1 MYFSEDDSAYVMSN
15 VVARLG
21 GLGDDRIMLGSI
33 VDIEKIP
40 SGWAVLDG
48 INRQVV
54 FLDDDLNPMRTVGG
68 PGDGPGEF
76 QAPGQLAT
84 VGDTIAVLEMGSGGR
99 MTYLGP
105 QGDFLRVSGHVGHP
119 VMSVAIHPDL
129 GRFFPILSREH
140 YLVRDTE
147 KEGSRRIAR
156 IPAAFVPEIEGSAGL
171 AGMTPNL
178 VAVTADGA
186 AHVLDGEHLALV
198 SFNPDED
205 HAGLIALLPREMR
218 DRKLRERSEAGS
230 TLGGHEVLT
239 TQTVMRLDALA
250 DGRLF
255 ASVRYGT
262 SRGYVL
268 NPASLTA
275 TSIDLA
281 LVDWPDEWQVWSFVL
296 YFDGKNLILAG
307 GITPELVLATT
318 ELVPRTH
325 LAPVERYK
333 RLGNR

>member
-1 MYFSEDDSAYVMSN
+1 MHFSENDSAYVMSN

-21 GLGDDRIMLGSI
+21 GVSDDRIALGSI
-33 VDIEKIP
+33 VDVEKIS

-54 FLDDDLNPMRTVGG
+54 FLDDHLNPLRTVGG

-84 VGDTIAVLEMGSGGR
+84 VDDTIAVLEMGSGGR
-99 MTYLGP
+99 VTYLGP

-119 VMSVAIHPDL
+119 VMSVAIHPDS

-147 KEGSRRIAR
+147 KEGPRRIAR

-198 SFNPDED
+198 SFSPDED
-205 HAGLIALLPREMR
+205 HDGLIALLPREMR
-218 DRKLRERSEAGS
+218 DQKLRERSEAGS

-255 ASVRYGT
+255 ASVRYDT

-275 TSIDLA
+275 TAIDLP
-281 LVDWPDEWQVWSFVL
+281 LDDWPDEWQVWSLVL
-296 YFDGKNLILAG
+296 YFDGRNLILTG

-318 ELVPRTH
+318 ELVPRPRT
-325 LAPVERYK
+325 EGDGR
-333 RLGNR
+333 